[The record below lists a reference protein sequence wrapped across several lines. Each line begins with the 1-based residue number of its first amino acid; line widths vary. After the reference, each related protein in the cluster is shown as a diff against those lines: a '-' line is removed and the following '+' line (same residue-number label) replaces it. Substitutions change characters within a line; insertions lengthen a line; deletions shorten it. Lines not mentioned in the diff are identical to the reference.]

1 MAKRPKDLHLNAA
14 GDLELGHNGDFACS
28 YDDDVTVDGIIFRLK
43 TYAGDY
49 DMEPGCGA
57 SLEDF
62 VGQPNTAA
70 VGEQIR
76 SRAFRA
82 LTHDRFIETQNL
94 ILDVAPLDAST
105 VVIVMSVAG
114 IRGTFNVV
122 SSLDL
127 LTGKI
132 KAMPA

>member
-1 MAKRPKDLHLNAA
+1 MSDRPKDLHLNSA
-14 GDLELGHNGDFACS
+14 GDLELGRNGDLACS
-28 YDDDVTVDGIIFRLK
+28 YDDDVTADGIIFRLK

-49 DMEPGCGA
+49 DLEPGCGA

-62 VGQPNTAA
+62 IGQPNTAA

-76 SRAFRA
+76 ARAFRA
-82 LTHDRFIETQNL
+82 LTHDRFIDPQDLE
-94 ILDVAPLDAST
+94 LDVAPLDAST
-105 VVIVMSVAG
+105 VVLVMSVKG
-114 IRGTFNVV
+114 IRGTFSVI

>member
-1 MAKRPKDLHLNAA
+1 MPKRPKDLHLNAA

-49 DMEPGCGA
+49 DLEPGCGA

-62 VGQPNTAA
+62 IGQPNTATL
-70 VGEQIR
+70 GEQIR
-76 SRAFRA
+76 ARAFRA
-82 LTHDRFIETQNL
+82 LTHDRFIDPQDLT
-94 ILDVAPLDAST
+94 LDVAPLDAAT
-105 VVIVMSVAG
+105 VAIVMTVKG
-114 IRGTFNVV
+114 IRGTFSVI